1 MQANLKTAFAT
12 ALSSAVLL
20 GGGVLAAS
28 PAHALSGYT
37 VTGSTLSSCQ
47 AQLNYAVKDLQA
59 SGQFH
64 HSEAC
69 GKRKTNN
76 HGGYV
81 YQGSV
86 YYYG

>member
-1 MQANLKTAFAT
+1 M
-12 ALSSAVLL
+12 
-20 GGGVLAAS
+20 
-28 PAHALSGYT
+28 
-37 VTGSTLSSCQ
+37 SSCQ